1 MSQKWRLPTRYISEE
16 VIAHETT
23 YKRSGRMDRR
33 IPFRSAVYSYDRVS
47 VVRCGGWVRL
57 DRNINEWNHEGGN
70 EMNKQYEMVRD
81 FQRKFGQPAADKP
94 TVLSE
99 DRRSE
104 RYDYMEEEL
113 TEFLFAK
120 TVVDQADAMIDL
132 IYLAIGTLVEL
143 GVKPEKLFEIVHN
156 ANMSK
161 LWPDGKVHTNPENGK
176 IIKPPTFVR
185 PEPLLKDEISRQTE
199 EC

>member
-1 MSQKWRLPTRYISEE
+1 
-16 VIAHETT
+16 
-23 YKRSGRMDRR
+23 
-33 IPFRSAVYSYDRVS
+33 
-47 VVRCGGWVRL
+47 
-57 DRNINEWNHEGGN
+57 
-70 EMNKQYEMVRD
+70 MNKQYEMVRD
-81 FQRKFGQPAADKP
+81 FQLKFGQPVADKP

-99 DRRSE
+99 DRRKE
-104 RYDYMEEEL
+104 RYEYMDEEL
-113 TEFLFAK
+113 NEFLSAD

-132 IYLAIGTLVEL
+132 IYLATGTLVEL

-185 PEPLLKDEISRQTE
+185 PETLLEAEINEQATFTE
-199 EC
+199 VDALGDSDRDAGGFGSAG

>member
-1 MSQKWRLPTRYISEE
+1 
-16 VIAHETT
+16 
-23 YKRSGRMDRR
+23 
-33 IPFRSAVYSYDRVS
+33 
-47 VVRCGGWVRL
+47 
-57 DRNINEWNHEGGN
+57 
-70 EMNKQYEMVRD
+70 MNKQYEMVRD
-81 FQRKFGQPAADKP
+81 FQHKFGQPVADKP

-99 DRRSE
+99 DRRNE
-104 RYDYMEEEL
+104 RYEYMEEEL

-132 IYLAIGTLVEL
+132 IYLATGTLVEL

-161 LWPDGKVHTNPENGK
+161 LWPDGKAHTNPENGK
-176 IIKPPTFVR
+176 IIKPPTFVS

>member
-1 MSQKWRLPTRYISEE
+1 MSQKRRLPTRYISEE
-16 VIAHETT
+16 VIAYETIYQRHGNDHRRT
-23 YKRSGRMDRR
+23 AFRTAVHPYDRIPVVFDSGR
-33 IPFRSAVYSYDRVS
+33 
-47 VVRCGGWVRL
+47 VRL
-57 DRNINEWNHEGGN
+57 DCDINEGGN
-70 EMNKQYEMVRD
+70 EVNKQYEMVRD

-120 TVVDQADAMIDL
+120 TDVDQADAMIDL